1 MVIGILGI
9 GSGLGFFIGP
19 QYAGWSAVHGFWHA
33 STIGSWQRPCIELGI
48 LGIFCGIAFLIFA
61 REAPGAHG
69 PRTRPHALSWPMR
82 WNVLAIAATLGCR
95 DFAGVASISLTSIYL
110 LRAQGRDAASAGLAV
125 GAMMLIGVVVNPLAV
140 WISPGR
146 KRLPFL
152 ALSLVAAGLV
162 VCTVPWFSAKYTM
175 AILCVFQACH
185 LGSYSMSDAAVFE
198 RVEPSTRG
206 RVTGLFLNVAG
217 TAASTSPWVMG
228 FWTDHFGDRAAIQRS
243 YYAPFIA
250 LGAMMV
256 FASVSVFLI
265 SRLGSPRVGEVSAI
279 SEIEP
284 AMMEVAM

>member
-1 MVIGILGI
+1 
-9 GSGLGFFIGP
+9 
-19 QYAGWSAVHGFWHA
+19 
-33 STIGSWQRPCIELGI
+33 
-48 LGIFCGIAFLIFA
+48 
-61 REAPGAHG
+61 
-69 PRTRPHALSWPMR
+69 
-82 WNVLAIAATLGCR
+82 
-95 DFAGVASISLTSIYL
+95 
-110 LRAQGRDAASAGLAV
+110 
-125 GAMMLIGVVVNPLAV
+125 
-140 WISPGR
+140 
-146 KRLPFL
+146 
-152 ALSLVAAGLV
+152 
-162 VCTVPWFSAKYTM
+162 
-175 AILCVFQACH
+175 
-185 LGSYSMSDAAVFE
+185 MSDAAVFE